1 MDNTLKLL
9 ASFSNSLDEKKL
21 ESYANRV
28 DKVSFSLG
36 KIVTAQFEGGI
47 GYWIRNSRCWDNCY
61 RQNRTKSPDKPTQEV
76 WQSCWEE
83 YKKSIGN
90 DDSGWEKYAEENNRS
105 MIKTASKEVI
115 DEQKKIFGDEV
126 SKLVKE
132 GMTIDTAIS
141 SVEYKKQNDILDKM
155 IGQAEI
161 LTKIATDLKEKD
173 ENLSKELLGITQELI
188 KEAGI
193 WSGLMGKGK
202 TYEKT
207 LAVFKQNIGQMMK
220 NLQKAAQ
227 NPALALRAKGS
238 IIKEINI
245 AVGNL
250 NSQLQN
256 AGFANRKITDLNND
270 FITQAAPIF
279 NKIIL
284 AKTQDQIAPAIQGA
298 LSFLTNFAM
307 SLDSK
312 LKMQQK
318 QDVVQPSKA
327 PARYGPASSQEQTEL
342 PQILSEATPLQ
353 IAEDS
358 INKGRFDDVI
368 KMILANP
375 NSSEALR
382 QWIAS
387 SGERR
392 VAAYNIMRNKK
403 FAQINESGIA
413 DALKSPTGQSSQT
426 ISSED
431 VGKIMSAIRQKMGP
445 GGFTAWLNKNYPD
458 AGVPAST
465 PATPASA
472 QQSSVTDQKSGIDIQ
487 QIQQFLEKITGEA
500 SKVIGNLPEDKG
512 KKVGRYIEVLKK
524 LPGIIADLQ
533 SSIQEAKAGPGQN
546 MIGYYQGKVPGGE
559 QFTTGLN
566 LR

>member
-1 MDNTLKLL
+1 MENTLKLL
-9 ASFSNSLDEKKL
+9 TSFSNVLDEKKL
-21 ESYANRV
+21 ESYANRI

-61 RQNRTKSPDKPTQEV
+61 RQNRTKSPDKPTQLV

-90 DDSGWEKYAEENNRS
+90 DDSGWEKYAEKDG
-105 MIKTASKEVI
+105 MIKTASKEI
-115 DEQKKIFGDEV
+115 INKQKETFGNEV

-141 SVEYKKQNDILDKM
+141 AIEYQRQNNLFDKM
-155 IGQAEI
+155 IRQAEV

-173 ENLSKELLGITQELI
+173 DNLSKELLGITQELI

-202 TYEKT
+202 TYQKT
-207 LAVFKQNIGQMMK
+207 LAIFKQNIGQMMR

-227 NPALALRAKGS
+227 NPALALRAKGA
-238 IIKEINI
+238 IVKEINI
-245 AVGNL
+245 AMGNL

-270 FITQAAPIF
+270 FITKATPIF
-279 NKIIL
+279 NQIIL
-284 AKTQDQIAPAIQGA
+284 AKTQEQIAPAIQGA

-312 LKMQQK
+312 LEMQQK
-318 QDVVQPSKA
+318 QDVAQLSKKA
-327 PARYGPASSQEQTEL
+327 PGGYGPATPQEQTEL

-368 KMILANP
+368 KMILSNP
-375 NSSEALR
+375 SSADALK

-392 VAAYNIMRNKK
+392 VAAYNVMKNKK
-403 FAQINESGIA
+403 FAQINEAEIS

-426 ISSED
+426 ISTED
-431 VGKIMSAIRQKMGP
+431 VERIMNAIKQKMGP
-445 GGFTAWLNKNYPD
+445 GFTDWLNKNYSNVEGTT
-458 AGVPAST
+458 AQSAAS
-465 PATPASA
+465 PATPVAPA
-472 QQSSVTDQKSGIDIQ
+472 AQKSEIDVQ
-487 QIQQFLEKITGEA
+487 QIQQFLSKITDEA
-500 SKVIGNLPEDKG
+500 SKIVNDLPENDQQ
-512 KKVGRYIEVLKK
+512 KVNKYIKALNSVPAVIDVLQ
-524 LPGIIADLQ
+524 D
-533 SSIQEAKAGPGQN
+533 SIRRAKAGPGSQ
-546 MIGYYQGKVPGGE
+546 MMGYHGKAPGGE